1 MARQPSNI
9 AKKRANLA
17 KALGGGW
24 SSNNSNSNSNSNSN
38 IKRKRAGNNK
48 IPVYTRVLMNEMW
61 KRNTSNNNRQR
72 NLEKKKRN
80 ASMKPTGFG
89 FL

>member
-1 MARQPSNI
+1 MAI

-24 SSNNSNSNSNSNSN
+24 SSNNSNSNSN

-89 FL
+89 FI

>member
-1 MARQPSNI
+1 MAI

-24 SSNNSNSNSNSNSN
+24 SSNNSNSNSNSN

-61 KRNTSNNNRQR
+61 KRNNRQR